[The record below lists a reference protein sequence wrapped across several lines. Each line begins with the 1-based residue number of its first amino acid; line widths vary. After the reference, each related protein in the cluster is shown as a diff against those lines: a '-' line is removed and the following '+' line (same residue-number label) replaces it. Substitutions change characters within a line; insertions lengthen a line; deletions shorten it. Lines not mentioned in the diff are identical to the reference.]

1 MSFCVVLITAPKGRE
16 PKRLADML
24 LKKKLVACVNII
36 RDIDSFFW
44 WQGKIDAADESLLI
58 AKTRRRLLSKL
69 IRQVKAAHSYDVCEV
84 VALPI
89 LGGNPDY
96 LRWVDRSCQKG

>member
-58 AKTRRRLLSKL
+58 AKTRRRLLS
-69 IRQVKAAHSYDVCEV
+69 
-84 VALPI
+84 
-89 LGGNPDY
+89 
-96 LRWVDRSCQKG
+96 